1 MIETDKSLHYR
12 QEAKNV
18 PKMITSQTRSRE
30 GSPVISQAGRVD
42 KRLPMVIELFER
54 GEFSAESL

>member
-1 MIETDKSLHYR
+1 
-12 QEAKNV
+12 
-18 PKMITSQTRSRE
+18 MITSQTRSRE
-30 GSPVISQAGRVD
+30 EFPVMSQAGRVD